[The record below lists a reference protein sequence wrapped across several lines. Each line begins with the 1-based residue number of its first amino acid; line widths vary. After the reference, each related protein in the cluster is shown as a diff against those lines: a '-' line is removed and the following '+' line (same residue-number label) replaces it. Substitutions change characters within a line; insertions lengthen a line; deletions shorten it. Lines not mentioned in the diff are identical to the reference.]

1 MRYTFVWA
9 AAAIAEVEIVVA
21 PLRVVNG
28 DYHNRLWLIYYI
40 SVIML

>member
-1 MRYTFVWA
+1 MLA

-28 DYHNRLWLIYYI
+28 DSHNRLWLIYDI
-40 SVIML
+40 SFILL